1 MSTSSKWPQPVQMFE
16 YPPVIGNAASSA
28 RRKKEDEAERDALV
42 RDYAL
47 REAETR
53 WSAELERRV
62 AEEREQLATA
72 LKEFRDN
79 CDNYYRRVEGEVV
92 QLSLAVARR
101 ILHREAKVDP
111 LMLAGVVR
119 VALDGLR
126 AASEIKLHVGI
137 GQAERWSKAL
147 AADGDKYRVTVIEEP
162 LFGPAQCQLES
173 NLGTVE
179 LGVDDQLK
187 EIEHGFFDLLAVR
200 PQ

>member
-1 MSTSSKWPQPVQMFE
+1 MSTSSKWLQPVEIFE
-16 YPPVIGNAASSA
+16 YPTVIGNANSSA
-28 RRKKEDEAERDALV
+28 RRKEDEAERDALI
-42 RDYAL
+42 REYAL

-53 WSAELERRV
+53 WSAELEQRV
-62 AEEREQLATA
+62 AEERQQLATA

-126 AASEIKLHVGI
+126 AASEIKLHVGL
-137 GQAERWSKAL
+137 GQAERWRKAL
-147 AADGDKYRVTVIEEP
+147 GGDGDKYHVTVMEEP

-187 EIEHGFFDLLAVR
+187 EIEHGFFDLLAAR

>member
-1 MSTSSKWPQPVQMFE
+1 MSTSSKWPEPVRIFE
-16 YPPVIGNAASSA
+16 YPPVIGKASLAA
-28 RRKKEDEAERDALV
+28 RRKEDEAQRDARS

-47 REAETR
+47 READTR

-72 LKEFRDN
+72 LKEFKDN
-79 CDNYYRRVEGEVV
+79 CDNYYRRIEGEVV

-126 AASEIKLHVGI
+126 AASDIKLHVGV
-137 GQAERWSKAL
+137 GQAEKWRKAL
-147 AADGDKYRVTVIEEP
+147 VADGDRYQVTVIEEP
-162 LFGPAQCQLES
+162 LFGPSQCQLES

-187 EIEHGFFDLLAVR
+187 EIEHGFFDLLAAR

>member
-1 MSTSSKWPQPVQMFE
+1 MSTSSKWPAPVQTFE
-16 YPPVIGNAASSA
+16 YPPVIGKTSLAA
-28 RRKKEDEAERDALV
+28 RRKEDEAERDERI

-53 WSAELERRV
+53 WGAELERRV
-62 AEEREQLATA
+62 AQEREQLATA
-72 LKEFRDN
+72 LKEFKDN
-79 CDNYYRRVEGEVV
+79 CEHYYRRVEGEVV
-92 QLSLAVARR
+92 HLSLAVARR

-119 VALDGLR
+119 VALDDLR
-126 AASEIKLHVGI
+126 AATDIKLHVGA
-137 GQAERWSKAL
+137 GQAERWRTAL
-147 AADGDKYRVTVIEEP
+147 ATDGDKYQVTVMEEP
-162 LFGPAQCQLES
+162 LFGPSQCQLES

-187 EIEHGFFDLLAVR
+187 EIEHGFFDLLAAR